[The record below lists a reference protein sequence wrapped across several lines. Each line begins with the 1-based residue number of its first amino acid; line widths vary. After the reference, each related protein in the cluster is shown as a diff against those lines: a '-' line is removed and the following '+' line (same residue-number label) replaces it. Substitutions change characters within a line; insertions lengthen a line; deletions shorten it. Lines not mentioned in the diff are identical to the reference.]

1 MHYKRTFGAI
11 LTLLNKDQVSTSEPE
26 EKNEALK
33 NHFSINNV
41 LSKKTSDKK

>member
-11 LTLLNKDQVSTSEPE
+11 LTLLNKDQVNTIEPE

-33 NHFSINNV
+33 NHFSITV
-41 LSKKTSDKK
+41 LLKKTSNKK